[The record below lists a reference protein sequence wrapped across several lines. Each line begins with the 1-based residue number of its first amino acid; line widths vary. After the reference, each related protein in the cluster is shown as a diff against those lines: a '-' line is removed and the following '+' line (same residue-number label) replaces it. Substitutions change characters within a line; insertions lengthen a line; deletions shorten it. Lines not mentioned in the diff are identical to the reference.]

1 MKRSDTANRTKKCSR
16 GKLAVMDRVGS
27 FFLGVVAGALVVLG
41 VQRLLDGRGLSL
53 ESLEDSIEEKLDA
66 LEGAFAEPILN

>member
-1 MKRSDTANRTKKCSR
+1 
-16 GKLAVMDRVGS
+16 MDRVGS